1 MSAKAHLGNSE
12 LLVKDARVQALG
24 DVAGDFTS
32 FFSDS
37 SKAAWTLA
45 TNWGKV
51 IDLPKQVDESWKV
64 VGSESSDPTADNKI
78 KIIRNIKMKSTSTII
93 LQRNLQI

>member
-24 DVAGDFTS
+24 GAAVDLTS

-51 IDLPKQVDESWKV
+51 IDLPRQVNESWKV
-64 VGSESSDPTADNKI
+64 VGSDPTAGNKI